1 MKLFENNEEDFL
13 YYHNELGPAHPWLV
27 TAYAE
32 SVPHPSG
39 SAFAQELFES
49 GHIPGDTDYRIYRDF
64 GEVPGSSVQT
74 SSAWQLV
81 KPVRMM
87 KEYIW

>member
-1 MKLFENNEEDFL
+1 MSNTV
-13 YYHNELGPAHPWLV
+13 LGPAHPWLV

-32 SVPHPSG
+32 SVPYPSG

-64 GEVPGSSVQT
+64 GEVPGSRVRTAWPVQLDQGVVIQT
-74 SSAWQLV
+74 AWPLQLDQLA
-81 KPVRMM
+81 
-87 KEYIW
+87 